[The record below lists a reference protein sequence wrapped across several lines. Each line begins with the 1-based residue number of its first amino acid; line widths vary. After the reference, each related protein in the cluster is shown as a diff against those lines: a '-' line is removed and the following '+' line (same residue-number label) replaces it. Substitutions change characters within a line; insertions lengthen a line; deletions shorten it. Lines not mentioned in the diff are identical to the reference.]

1 MIQEGDYLINIQ
13 NNNFDNNLWSNALG
27 NQIVK
32 CYEED
37 NLTRNR
43 ILISFKIFKNYKLL
57 SEALLNT
64 VNCDFDL
71 TKSVLFQNER
81 VIVKC
86 YQTIF
91 CLSFPSLDLIWQY
104 DNKNTGFNSIFVHLD
119 NYYILCYDCLLSL
132 NYEGVVIGEIQDNYD
147 NGLFFCEI
155 KELKFYEDYIQ
166 LINLS
171 KKEFLIFFNFL
182 V

>member
-13 NNNFDNNLWSNALG
+13 NSNFDYNLWSNALG
-27 NQIVK
+27 NEIVK

-57 SEALLNT
+57 SEALLNAE
-64 VNCDFDL
+64 NCDFDL
-71 TKSVLFQNER
+71 TKSVLFYNER

-91 CLSFPSLDLIWQY
+91 CLSIPSLNIIWQY
-104 DNKNTGFNSIFVHLD
+104 KNNATNFYSIFYHL
-119 NYYILCYDCLLSL
+119 NKYYILCYDCLLCI
-132 NYEGVVIGEIQDNYD
+132 NYEGVFIAEIQDNYD
-147 NGLFFCEI
+147 KGLFFCEI
-155 KELKFYEDYIQ
+155 KELEFKKDYIQ
-166 LINLS
+166 LINHLNR
-171 KKEFLIFFNFL
+171 KFLIFF
-182 V
+182 